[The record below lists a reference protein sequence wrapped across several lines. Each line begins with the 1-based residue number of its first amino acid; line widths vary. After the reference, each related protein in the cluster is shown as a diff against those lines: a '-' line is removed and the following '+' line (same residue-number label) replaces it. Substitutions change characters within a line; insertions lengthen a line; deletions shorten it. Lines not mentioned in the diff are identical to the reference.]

1 MVKIIVAVVFV
12 TAFAA
17 VGVKEKN
24 RQVCRQKYWKFNR
37 LKKMLK
43 MPGTVLSFR

>member
-24 RQVCRQKYWKFNR
+24 RQVCRQSQMKGSPDER
-37 LKKMLK
+37 
-43 MPGTVLSFR
+43 TSFFHIWISIS